1 MNNVRC
7 ALSCLVWRCMERKSR
22 RVARLLLGRQ
32 TLDARRIARRAAPEP
47 GVRSCTVTR
56 ATVVVS
62 RDNTRR
68 SYGCGTCTE
77 HCVNCNS
84 HLDKTSAS
92 RAPRSPRLQTC
103 CTLAP
108 RLCVA
113 RRALRNC
120 DAATL
125 SRRSEGEQLSFP
137 ERATLGLCFCATGVL
152 LDHLSGTAAP
162 PATCGSAH
170 ARCDWGR
177 DPLS

>member
-22 RVARLLLGRQ
+22 RPSRAFSLADKPWTLGGS
-32 TLDARRIARRAAPEP
+32 RRAAPEP

-103 CTLAP
+103 STLAP

-177 DPLS
+177 GPLS

>member
-22 RVARLLLGRQ
+22 RVARLLRWPTNLGRSEE
-32 TLDARRIARRAAPEP
+32 RGSRRAAPEP
-47 GVRSCTVTR
+47 GVLVHGHACYRSLKGQHSTLLRLWYMYRTLCQ
-56 ATVVVS
+56 
-62 RDNTRR
+62 
-68 SYGCGTCTE
+68 
-77 HCVNCNS
+77 
-84 HLDKTSAS
+84 LQL
-92 RAPRSPRLQTC
+92 APRQDVCVSCPSLSTAR
-103 CTLAP
+103 TLAP

-137 ERATLGLCFCATGVL
+137 ERANLGLCFCATGVL
-152 LDHLSGTAAP
+152 LDHLGGTAAP

-177 DPLS
+177 GPLS